1 MGLLL
6 GENCVIRPEICAAVC
21 NCTLEVL
28 LHCFN
33 LGWVS
38 LSIVDIFRVKHA
50 QSMLLTYLSL
60 LSGGILAGLISDRL
74 EKRAST
80 CGMMLL
86 LAAPTVRVRLS
97 LTAVAGAL
105 TALRKFC
112 KRHFLSWTCSSG
124 QVKSVRSWACE
135 QIWTFGLPL
144 LSNETSLMHCLLQ
157 DYVKS
162 LLLFCKIWCP
172 VFSQNFSCSKAKTAV
187 LFLENWQLDT
197 WGAFFCEFWFFCELY
212 SVLCRSWQLESL
224 KLSVLIV

>member
-1 MGLLL
+1 M
-6 GENCVIRPEICAAVC
+6 
-21 NCTLEVL
+21 
-28 LHCFN
+28 H
-33 LGWVS
+33 
-38 LSIVDIFRVKHA
+38 RVF
-50 QSMLLTYLSL
+50 SSRTCLL

-124 QVKSVRSWACE
+124 QVKSVRSWAYE

-224 KLSVLIV
+224 KLSVLII